1 MSTERNE
8 NTNRNT
14 GSAAARRK
22 KRELARRRRR
32 RQYIVMAVLGI
43 AIVALAV
50 VLVFMIKK
58 GQTTAPAP
66 DTQTQAQEQTE
77 TDTKESTVTPAE
89 PTKKEPETIE
99 LTELQ
104 MHTGDLILVNG
115 TYPYDF
121 AANAETVNL
130 VTIDSAKSVDYTVA
144 KAEMQLSAPTIPV
157 LDQMI
162 TDCNAA
168 LGVNDTG
175 VTSAYRTKEYQQSV
189 YDEYVES
196 QGEDYAKAYVATP
209 GYSEHHTGLAMD
221 MGIYYEGGGEGS
233 FSESENA
240 VWFSEN
246 SYKYGFVRRYQ
257 EDKTAITKINN
268 EAWHFRYVG
277 IPHAT
282 YMTQQNL
289 CLEEYIDYLRSNA
302 TKDNPLHVDC
312 QDKSYDIYFTTET
325 TIEKPQGNYEIS
337 GNNVDGYIIT
347 VEAA

>member
-1 MSTERNE
+1 MSTERND
-8 NTNRNT
+8 NIKRNPE
-14 GSAAARRK
+14 SAAARRR

-32 RQYIVMAVLGI
+32 RQYMVMAVLGI
-43 AIVALAV
+43 AIVVLAV

-58 GQTTAPAP
+58 GQTPSPAP
-66 DTQTQAQEQTE
+66 DKQTQEQEQTG
-77 TDTKESTVTPAE
+77 TDTVEGTVTPAE
-89 PTKKEPETIE
+89 TTKKAPETIE
-99 LTELQ
+99 LTETQ

-121 AANAETVNL
+121 SANAETVNL

-144 KAEMQLSAPTIPV
+144 KAEMQLSAPIIPI

-162 TDCNAA
+162 TDCNAS

-175 VTSAYRTKEYQQSV
+175 ITSAYRTREYQQSV
-189 YDEYVES
+189 YDEYAES

-257 EDKTAITKINN
+257 EDKKAITKINN

-282 YMTQQNL
+282 YMVQQNL

-302 TKDNPLHVDC
+302 SAETPLHVDTP
-312 QDKSYDIYFTTET
+312 DASYDIYFTTET
-325 TIEKPQGNYEIS
+325 TIPKPEGSYEIS

-347 VEAA
+347 TKAA